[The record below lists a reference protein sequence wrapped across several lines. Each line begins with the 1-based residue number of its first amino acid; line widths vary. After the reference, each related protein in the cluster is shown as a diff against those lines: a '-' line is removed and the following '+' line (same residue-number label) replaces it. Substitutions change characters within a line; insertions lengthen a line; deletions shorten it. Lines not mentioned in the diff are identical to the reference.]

1 MHKTRAWCIRQY
13 RPHSVRPG
21 QLSRALE
28 SPAVCLERVHGPA
41 SVCWTVSAVRQ
52 SMSTQEK
59 RPCDPFFSGHGT
71 RAENAN
77 AAATLRN
84 MVDIWRTKKGGEG
97 RAPTF
102 CQSVAAALRSA
113 PRPRPGSLVFL
124 SPLLSPTHT
133 HHMRPQQAAGSRRCS
148 SCSTQSPPL
157 SALSRYEYQTP
168 RSVHT

>member
-59 RPCDPFFSGHGT
+59 RPCDLFLADTGGKRKRCSYFTQHGGYL
-71 RAENAN
+71 ENQE
-77 AAATLRN
+77 
-84 MVDIWRTKKGGEG
+84 GGEG